1 MVYMS
6 YNKLFTYLLSGFEST
21 LLIVLIILVLIALCE
36 REKKKSGRVLLDPRT
51 ALIVGVIAGV
61 IGVYV
66 G

>member
-1 MVYMS
+1 MS
-6 YNKLFTYLLSGFEST
+6 YNELFTYLLSGFEST

-36 REKKKSGRVLLDPRT
+36 REKKKKGRVLLDPRA

>member
-1 MVYMS
+1 MS
-6 YNKLFTYLLSGFEST
+6 YNELFTYLLNGFEPM
-21 LLIVLIILVLIALCE
+21 LLIIVLLIALRE

>member
-6 YNKLFTYLLSGFEST
+6 YNELFTYLLNGFEST
-21 LLIVLIILVLIALCE
+21 LPIVLVLIALRE
-36 REKKKSGRVLLDPRT
+36 REKTKGGRVLLDPRT

>member
-1 MVYMS
+1 MS
-6 YNKLFTYLLSGFEST
+6 YNELFTYLLSGFEST
-21 LLIVLIILVLIALCE
+21 LLIILVLIALCE
-36 REKKKSGRVLLDPRT
+36 REKKKKGRVLLDPRA